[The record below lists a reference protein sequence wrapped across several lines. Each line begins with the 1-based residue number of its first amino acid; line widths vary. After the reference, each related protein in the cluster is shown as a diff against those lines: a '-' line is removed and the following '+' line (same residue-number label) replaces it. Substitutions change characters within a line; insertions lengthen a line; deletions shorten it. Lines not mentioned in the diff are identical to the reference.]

1 MSANIDDR
9 TLHELYLWPFADAV
23 RANVASVMCSYNQL
37 NGSFACENNAI
48 LNDILKTELGFPGYV
63 VSDWNAQ
70 HTTANSANSGLDMT
84 MPGSDFNNPPGS
96 VYWGQ
101 NLASAI
107 SSGQVPQS
115 RLDDM
120 VTRILAAWYL
130 TGQNQGYPSVAFNSW
145 GNGQASVNVTSNH
158 NEIAYEVA
166 RDSIVLLKN
175 TNNVLPL
182 NKPSSIAII
191 GTDAQTNP
199 SGANA
204 CNDRGCDTGTL
215 AMGWGSGTCQFPYLI
230 DPLTAIKAQAATDGT
245 TITTS
250 LSDTS
255 SSGASAAQNAE
266 YAIVFINSDSG
277 EG

>member
-23 RANVASVMCSYNQL
+23 RANVASVMCSYNQI
-37 NGSFACENNAI
+37 NGTFSCE
-48 LNDILKTELGFPGYV
+48 DEESMTRILKTELGFPGYIMT
-63 VSDWNAQ
+63 DWNAQ

-84 MPGSDFNNPPGS
+84 MPGSDYSNTPSS
-96 VYWGQ
+96 VFWGQ
-101 NLASAI
+101 NLAKAI
-107 SSGQVPQS
+107 SSGQVAQS

-120 VTRILAAWYL
+120 VIRVLAAWYL
-130 TGQNQGYPSVAFNSW
+130 VGQDQGFPAVAFNSW
-145 GNGQASVNVTSNH
+145 SGGQASVNVTSNH
-158 NEIAYEVA
+158 NQVAHAVA

-175 TNNVLPL
+175 TNGTLPL
-182 NKPSSIAII
+182 NKPTSIAII

-199 SGANA
+199 SGPNA
-204 CNDRGCDTGTL
+204 CTDHGCDTGTL
-215 AMGWGSGTCQFPYLI
+215 AMGWGSGTCQFPYLT
-230 DPLTAIKAQAATDGT
+230 DPLTAIKSQAASDGT

-250 LSDTS
+250 ISDDS
-255 SSGASAAQNAE
+255 SAGASAAQSAE